1 LALLSSTAR
10 YSRGFDSPGDRL
22 NTINEMNTT
31 GSLLASFDITTER
44 TEEELELSMVRSSR
58 PSRMKRA
65 SEGAYVNTESSNKRY
80 KSSKEVLPSF
90 PFFSV
95 NKLVIFLFVFPIYKR
110 INWTCLGMV
119 VWLPLQESLSPE
131 MGLSQPLPSLKI
143 NRDQV
148 ARMMGL

>member
-1 LALLSSTAR
+1 VRDIVSSEKDIKDETREKLALLSSTAR

-80 KSSKEVLPSF
+80 KSSKEVLTF
-90 PFFSV
+90 YLVFLFFSV
-95 NKLVIFLFVFPIYKR
+95 YKLVICSFFILI
-110 INWTCLGMV
+110 T
-119 VWLPLQESLSPE
+119 E
-131 MGLSQPLPSLKI
+131 
-143 NRDQV
+143 
-148 ARMMGL
+148 

>member
-1 LALLSSTAR
+1 MLVLFICACLSNILMFLIILSCLQEKQLQIVRDIVSSEKDIKDETREKLALLSSTGR

-22 NTINEMNTT
+22 NTINELNTT

-80 KSSKEVLPSF
+80 KSSKEVFIDCTHFICIHITYL
-90 PFFSV
+90 FS
-95 NKLVIFLFVFPIYKR
+95 
-110 INWTCLGMV
+110 
-119 VWLPLQESLSPE
+119 
-131 MGLSQPLPSLKI
+131 
-143 NRDQV
+143 
-148 ARMMGL
+148 